1 MSIETE
7 ADSAPR
13 AVDKPTT
20 RESMRARGWTLLGA
34 LLVLGTLNWAWAG
47 KAWIIEQGREVLVP
61 LAPLDPRSLMQG
73 DYMALRF
80 ALADQ
85 IEHERALAAAPSD
98 PEGAAHEGAFG
109 RAPVKLDARGVVA
122 LDWNNPQPEL
132 VLRYRLRHGRVWLGT
147 NAFFFEEGEAER
159 FNPARFGVFRV
170 DPRSGEAVLVALADE
185 AGQRL

>member
-1 MSIETE
+1 MNTGPG
-7 ADSAPR
+7 ADTVGQAVNDSA
-13 AVDKPTT
+13 T
-20 RESMRARGWTLLGA
+20 RESVRARSWILLGA
-34 LLVLGTLNWAWAG
+34 LLVVGALNWAWAG
-47 KAWIIEQGREVLVP
+47 KAWIIEEGREVLVP

-85 IEHERALAAAPSD
+85 IEHERALGAAPSD
-98 PEGAAHEGAFG
+98 PEGAQYEGAFG

-122 LDWNNPQPEL
+122 LDWNAPQPEL

-170 DPRSGEAVLVALADE
+170 DPGSGEAVLVALADE
-185 AGQRL
+185 AGKRL